1 MLFFTRE
8 SQYNATALLT
18 SFHSRQLNP
27 IHLLPVTSYDF
38 YANLAVTYA
47 KSLVRHTGN
56 EVINDFFHALLQ
68 NEMSDEL
75 ATVLRWFLIAVTKQI
90 IFKHVA
96 SLIPSSRTV
105 IQCPALFAEIGRALL
120 HANHSPLLL
129 ASELMI
135 MSLVWSLPHDTLSSE
150 LEQWC
155 NGNWN
160 ELLGIQDIT
169 TYATQEKMALLTIS
183 DPCER
188 DERFWMWSIAVP
200 LFLHGNM
207 STEIV
212 LDTLFQVVF

>member
-105 IQCPALFAEIGRALL
+105 IQCPALFAEHYCMPIIL
-120 HANHSPLLL
+120 HYSW
-129 ASELMI
+129 
-135 MSLVWSLPHDTLSSE
+135 LV
-150 LEQWC
+150 
-155 NGNWN
+155 N
-160 ELLGIQDIT
+160 
-169 TYATQEKMALLTIS
+169 
-183 DPCER
+183 
-188 DERFWMWSIAVP
+188 
-200 LFLHGNM
+200 
-207 STEIV
+207 
-212 LDTLFQVVF
+212 